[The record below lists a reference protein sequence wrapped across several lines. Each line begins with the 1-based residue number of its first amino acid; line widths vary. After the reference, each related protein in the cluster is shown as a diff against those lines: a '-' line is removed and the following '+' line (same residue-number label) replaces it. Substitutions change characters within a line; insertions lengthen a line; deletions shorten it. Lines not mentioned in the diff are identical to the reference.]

1 MDEKGGQR
9 TIKATEFKAKC
20 LRLMDEV
27 SNGGGE
33 IVITK
38 RGVPVARLTPYQD
51 KPAPSRKKRPKTLFG
66 IHKDRYPWLQE
77 VNEALKR
84 GEHMKIVWVTEPGL
98 LGDEP
103 DSMDREPNSMDREPC

>member
-9 TIKATEFKAKC
+9 TMKATEFKAKC

-38 RGVPVARLTPYQD
+38 RGVPVARLTPYQQ
-51 KPAPSRKKRPKTLFG
+51 KPAKQAPRKKIPKTLFG
-66 IHKDRYPWLQE
+66 VHKDRHPWLQE
-77 VNEALKR
+77 VIDDMERGVTVLSVLNEMEAEYQKQ
-84 GEHMKIVWVTEPGL
+84 
-98 LGDEP
+98 
-103 DSMDREPNSMDREPC
+103 MDGEPC

>member
-1 MDEKGGQR
+1 MDGKGGQR
-9 TIKATEFKAKC
+9 TMKATEFKAKC

-51 KPAPSRKKRPKTLFG
+51 KPAAKPTRNKRKGSIFG
-66 IHKDRYPWLQE
+66 ADRDRHPWLKE
-77 VNEALKR
+77 VSEALER
-84 GEHMKIVWVTEPGL
+84 GEHMKIVWGTEPGL

-103 DSMDREPNSMDREPC
+103 DSIDSEPC